1 MKQILFS
8 LLALIIACGMLRAQ
22 DSNNQ
27 DKIMITVFLKH
38 DQDMNLSEIQQ
49 QLQENGFWK
58 IFPPDEVEVVSWY
71 VMMGVGQVVTV
82 RLAPAKLRELNLAI
96 ENGAWGAFNTEFY
109 ATYDYMSVWKEMKE
123 KYK

>member
-1 MKQILFS
+1 MMCG
-8 LLALIIACGMLRAQ
+8 LLPAQ
-22 DSNNQ
+22 DTNNQ
-27 DKIMITVFLKH
+27 DKIMITIFLKH

-71 VMMGVGQVVTV
+71 VMMGIGQVVTV
-82 RLAPAKLRELNLAI
+82 KLAPEKLRELNHAI
-96 ENGAWGAFNTEFY
+96 ENGAWGAFNTDFY
-109 ATYDYMSVWKEMKE
+109 ATYDYMPVWKEMKE

>member
-1 MKQILFS
+1 MKQIFFS
-8 LLALIIACGMLRAQ
+8 ILALIIMCGLLSAQ
-22 DSNNQ
+22 DTKDH

-58 IFPPDEVEVVSWY
+58 IFPPEDVEVVSWY

-82 RLAPAKLRELNLAI
+82 KLAPAKLRELNLAI
-96 ENGAWGAFNTEFY
+96 ENGAWGAFNTDFY
-109 ATYDYMSVWKEMKE
+109 VTYDYMPVWKEMKE